1 MAIRHVAKSRLTLA
15 EFLALPE
22 TEPASEL
29 IDGEV
34 VQKPVAKV
42 PHSRG
47 QSQLLGALLNHPAT
61 MHGTALTELGANLG
75 EDHRVPDVSWFAP
88 G

>member
-1 MAIRHVAKSRLTLA
+1 MVVTVATGEEDGRMATHAKLTLT

-34 VQKPVAKV
+34 VQKTMPTWDHGVIQ
-42 PHSRG
+42 R
-47 QSQLLGALLNHPAT
+47 LLFLRPDALPT
-61 MHGTALTELGANLG
+61 RPSG
-75 EDHRVPDVSWFAP
+75 W
-88 G
+88 